1 MLINRKKH
9 FLFIDNNS
17 TYKSFIGRKYGH
29 ATLQT
34 TTLLELL
41 CEKKNGKIKRSVS
54 HSARILSFCFF
65 SSCAWPLGAMV

>member
-41 CEKKNGKIKRSVS
+41 CEKKWKNKKVS
-54 HSARILSFCFF
+54 QS
-65 SSCAWPLGAMV
+65 